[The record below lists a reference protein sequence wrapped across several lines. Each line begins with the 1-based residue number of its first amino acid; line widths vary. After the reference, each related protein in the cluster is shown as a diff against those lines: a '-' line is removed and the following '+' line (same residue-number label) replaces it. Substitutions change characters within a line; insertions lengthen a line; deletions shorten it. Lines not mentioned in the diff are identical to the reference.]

1 MHLQQCSTELRNA
14 NVAESMTA
22 RALLLLS
29 LIPLLAVPLQAS
41 ELALVDPEEVGFSTD
56 RLGKVTEFV
65 EREIADGNLSGT
77 VTLVARHGEVVHFE
91 AAGRFGLDDERAM
104 ETDALFRIFSMTKPI
119 TTVAAMILYEEGA
132 FQLGD
137 PVAKYLPELADM
149 QLLIN
154 GELVPP
160 RRQMTIEHLMTHTA
174 GLTNGWHP
182 EDPVERAY
190 RDAALRQSPDLD
202 AFIDKLS
209 TLPLRFEPGTRYHY
223 SVATDVLGALVERLS
238 GQTLEQ
244 FFQTR
249 IFDPL
254 EMHDTFFNVPDD
266 KTPRMAGSHLWNHE
280 QQAMQPTPAG
290 LIPPPSGVTLFSG
303 GAGLISTARDYWR
316 FCEMLRRGGSLDGTR
331 ILGPKTVQAM
341 TTARLTPEVRDN
353 GATEYPASHL
363 YPGQSFGLGFGVI
376 TDPAQVGVISSQG
389 EYSWG
394 GIANTK
400 FWIDPEEDLVVVF
413 MTQVLSTPHSDRHR
427 FDLKVATYQALTDL
441 GSSSRD

>member
-1 MHLQQCSTELRNA
+1 
-14 NVAESMTA
+14 MTI
-22 RALLLLS
+22 RALLHLLLLS
-29 LIPLLAVPLQAS
+29 LLATRLQAAEIS
-41 ELALVDPEEVGFSTD
+41 IVEPETVGFSTD

-65 EREIADGNLSGT
+65 DREIADGNLVGT
-77 VTLVARHGEVVHFE
+77 VTLVARHGQVVHFE
-91 AAGRFGLDDERAM
+91 AAGRYGLEDDRPM

-132 FQLGD
+132 FHLGD
-137 PVAKYLPELADM
+137 PVAKYIPELANM
-149 QLLIN
+149 QLLID
-154 GELVPP
+154 GEPVPP
-160 RRQMTIEHLMTHTA
+160 QSQMTIEQLMTHTA
-174 GLTNGWHP
+174 GLTNGWHI
-182 EDPVERAY
+182 EHPVEQAY
-190 RDAALRQSPDLD
+190 LDAALRQSPDLN
-202 AFIDKLS
+202 AFIDKLA

-254 EMHDTFFNVPDD
+254 EMHDTFFNVPND
-266 KTPRMAGSHLWNHE
+266 KTPRMADGHLWNAE
-280 QQAMQPTPAG
+280 QQATGRMPAG
-290 LIPPPSGVTLFSG
+290 LLPPLSGVTLFSG
-303 GAGLISTARDYWR
+303 GAGLISTAHDYWR
-316 FCEMLRRGGSLDGTR
+316 FCEMLRRGGSLEGAR

-341 TTARLTPEVRDN
+341 TMARLTPEVRDK

-363 YPGQSFGLGFGVI
+363 YPGQSFGLGAGVI
-376 TDPAQVGVISSQG
+376 TDPAQAGVISSKG

-413 MTQVLSTPHSDRHR
+413 MAQVLGTPHSDRHR
-427 FDLKVATYQALTDL
+427 FDLKVATYQARTEL
-441 GSSSRD
+441 GNSGGD

>member
-1 MHLQQCSTELRNA
+1 MKNRTLSH
-14 NVAESMTA
+14 
-22 RALLLLS
+22 LLLLS
-29 LIPLLAVPLQAS
+29 LLATRLHAS
-41 ELALVDPEEVGFSTD
+41 DIDIVEPETVGFSTD
-56 RLGKVTEFV
+56 RLAKVTEFV
-65 EREIADGNLSGT
+65 EREIADGNLVGT
-77 VTLVARHGEVVHFE
+77 VTLVARHGQVVHFE
-91 AAGRFGLDDERAM
+91 AAGRYGLEDNRLM

-132 FQLGD
+132 FHLGD

-149 QLLIN
+149 RLSID

-160 RRQMTIEHLMTHTA
+160 QRQMTIEHLMTHTA

-190 RDAALRQSPDLD
+190 RDAALRQSPDLN

-209 TLPLRFEPGTRYHY
+209 TLPLRFKPGTRYHY

-266 KTPRMAGSHLWNHE
+266 KTARMAGSHLWNGE
-280 QQAMQPTPAG
+280 QQAMESMPAG
-290 LIPPPSGVTLFSG
+290 LLQPPSGVTLFSG
-303 GAGLISTARDYWR
+303 GGGLISTAQDYWR
-316 FCEMLRRGGSLDGTR
+316 FCDMLRRGGSLDGAR

-341 TTARLTPEVRDN
+341 TMARLTPEVRNN

-363 YPGQSFGLGFGVI
+363 YPGQSFGLGAGVI
-376 TDPAQVGVISSQG
+376 TDPAQTGVVSSKG

-413 MTQVLSTPHSDRHR
+413 MTQVMGTPHSDRHR

-441 GSSSRD
+441 GSSSGD

>member
-1 MHLQQCSTELRNA
+1 MKIRTFFQ
-14 NVAESMTA
+14 V
-22 RALLLLS
+22 LLLS
-29 LIPLLAVPLQAS
+29 LLATRLHAAEVNIV
-41 ELALVDPEEVGFSTD
+41 EPEAVGFSTD

-65 EREIADGNLSGT
+65 EREIADGNLVGT
-77 VTLVARHGEVVHFE
+77 VTLVARHGQVVHFE
-91 AAGRFGLDDERAM
+91 AAGRYGLEDDRPM
-104 ETDALFRIFSMTKPI
+104 DTDALFRIFSMTKPI

-132 FQLGD
+132 FHLGD

-149 QLLIN
+149 QLSID

-160 RRQMTIEHLMTHTA
+160 QRQMTIEHLMTHTA
-174 GLTNGWHP
+174 GLTNGWHI
-182 EDPVERAY
+182 EHPVELAY
-190 RDAALRQSPDLD
+190 RDAALRQSSDLN
-202 AFIDKLS
+202 AFIEKLA

-254 EMHDTFFNVPDD
+254 EMHDTFFNVPAD
-266 KTPRMAGSHLWNHE
+266 KTPRMTGSHLWSAE
-280 QQAMQPTPAG
+280 QQVMVPMPAG
-290 LIPPPSGVTLFSG
+290 LLPPPSGVTLFSG
-303 GAGLISTARDYWR
+303 GGGLISTAQDYWR
-316 FCEMLRRGGSLDGTR
+316 FCEMLRRGGSLDGVR
-331 ILGPKTVQAM
+331 VLGPKTVQAM
-341 TTARLTPEVRDN
+341 TMARLTPEVRDN

-363 YPGQSFGLGFGVI
+363 YPGQSFGLGAGVI
-376 TDPAQVGVISSQG
+376 TDPAQARVISSKG

-413 MTQVLSTPHSDRHR
+413 MTQVLGTPHSDRHR

-441 GSSSRD
+441 GNSGGN

>member
-1 MHLQQCSTELRNA
+1 MKIRKLSH
-14 NVAESMTA
+14 
-22 RALLLLS
+22 LLLLS
-29 LIPLLAVPLQAS
+29 LLATRLHAS
-41 ELALVDPEEVGFSTD
+41 DINIVEPETVGFSAD
-56 RLGKVTEFV
+56 RLAKVTEFV
-65 EREIADGNLSGT
+65 EREIANENLVGT
-77 VTLVARHGEVVHFE
+77 VTLVARHGQVVHFE
-91 AAGRFGLDDERAM
+91 AAGRYGLEDDRPM

-132 FQLGD
+132 FHLGD
-137 PVAKYLPELADM
+137 PVAKYLPELEAM
-149 QLLIN
+149 QLSID

-160 RRQMTIEHLMTHTA
+160 QRQMTIEHLMTHTA

-190 RDAALRQSPDLD
+190 RDAALSQSSDLN
-202 AFIDKLS
+202 AFIEKLA

-249 IFDPL
+249 IFNPL
-254 EMHDTFFNVPDD
+254 KMHDTFFNVPDD
-266 KTPRMAGSHLWNHE
+266 KTPRMAGGHLWNGE
-280 QQAMQPTPAG
+280 QQEMNPMPAG
-290 LIPPPSGVTLFSG
+290 LLPPLSGVTLFSG
-303 GAGLISTARDYWR
+303 GGGLISTAHDYWR
-316 FCEMLRRGGSLDGTR
+316 FCEMLRRGGSLDDAR

-341 TTARLTPEVRDN
+341 TMARLTPEVRDN

-363 YPGQSFGLGFGVI
+363 YPGQSFGLGAGVI
-376 TDPAQVGVISSQG
+376 TDPAQVGVISSKG

-413 MTQVLSTPHSDRHR
+413 MTQVLGTPHSDRHR

-441 GSSSRD
+441 GNSGRDGSQRSAAQKD